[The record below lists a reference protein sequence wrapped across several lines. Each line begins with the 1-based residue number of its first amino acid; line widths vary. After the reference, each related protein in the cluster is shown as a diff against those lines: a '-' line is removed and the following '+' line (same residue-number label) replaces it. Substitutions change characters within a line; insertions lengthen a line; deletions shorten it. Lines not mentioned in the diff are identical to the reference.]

1 MPDTPYRQFLDRVPD
16 GFLLFDDQGCLLDA
30 NIQACSRLG
39 HDKAAL
45 LGLRLTDIGLD
56 MSGQPLT
63 ALWQDMAV
71 DSQACIAGRLL
82 CSDGSSFPAEIH
94 VYCQSPSGRRLFFA
108 TLDDISERVR
118 HDEQICQLN
127 MQLEQ
132 RVKEST
138 QLWQDSTRL
147 LAAVMSETPDLV
159 FVKDLQGRY
168 VFVNPAA
175 ARFTQRTPEDIVGK
189 TDQELFQDRSNFS
202 DSDRRMLDS
211 NVPVVSDEHLQVGG
225 QHRIFQAIKSPYRD
239 ARGNTVGL
247 LGIARDITQIRQTEA
262 QLQKSYDVLR
272 QAEQLARIGSWT
284 LDLETERFQASEMM
298 YVMNGLDPKGPPLTR
313 QAMRDML
320 SPQDLARL
328 TAAVHLC
335 AATGQS
341 YSIDVVHRC
350 PDGRRFSARILG
362 RAHRD
367 EQGRIVALSGT
378 LQDLSEHEDARARL
392 EALADN
398 LPSGAI
404 YRLEGGLDHLRLSYI
419 SAGIENLIGVPAR
432 AIMADRQVYLNAIHP
447 ADLPLYQQMMQN
459 SVDTLSVFDCRFR
472 VLRPDGEIRWLRC
485 RSAPRRCNEGM
496 VWDGIMLDI
505 TREREAEQAL
515 RQAKEAAEAA
525 ERAKSDFLATMS
537 HEIRT
542 PMNTVIGMT
551 RLVQQTALT
560 SRQRGYLEK
569 VERAANALLA
579 VINDILDFSKIEAGM
594 LVLEEVDFALD
605 DVLETVSAATALRAE
620 EKGLEVVY
628 ALDPGLPPRLRGDP
642 LRLGQVLTNLVGNAI
657 KFTEHGEV
665 VVSIHLS
672 PSPVDAE
679 IGAETDALHA
689 RSHLCVSVRDT
700 GIGLDASRA
709 ERLFQPFTQADTQTT
724 RRHGGTGLGLAICH
738 RLVQLMGGKIG
749 VSSQPGQ
756 GSRFHFTA
764 RVAPAMDMPHDG
776 HGTLD
781 SRGVLIV
788 DDNASA
794 REALAAMVRK
804 LGMRC
809 DTAEDGAQAL
819 HMLEEALRH
828 KSPYGLALL
837 DWHMPGMDGL
847 ELARRMRKQQH
858 LAATPAAL
866 MVTAFGRDEVQR
878 DAAQLGLRGL
888 LIKPLTASALLA
900 SIRETLQDPE
910 SPQPADPAAGLS
922 PQQRYPGLPG
932 RRVLVVD
939 DNALNREVATELL
952 EQAGM
957 SVQTAADGLQALQR
971 LDSQP
976 FDAVLMDLHMP
987 GMDGLSATRAIRS
1000 RSALRH
1006 LPVIALTALAYAEDS
1021 AQIAAAGVN
1030 AHLTKPVDDVL
1041 LYDTLQR
1048 CLSAQHPRSTVPAPT
1063 PAPRPTPPTAPTA
1076 PTPAPAWDPAR
1087 LRQCLAGHSPR
1098 MLQVI
1103 EGFAH
1108 DFAEAPQKLRE
1119 AVRHRDW
1126 EAVASLAHTFK
1137 GSLGYLGADL
1147 LVQWSTMAETGAHAA
1162 RAGDGDGDG
1171 DGTNARPSTH
1181 MESLVQALADGLQG
1195 LLAEIAVLSGQGE
1208 LPVLATVP
1216 IAPATPQRHPV
1227 NVDEVASTL
1236 ARLRLQIADS
1246 DYAALAELDRLRPL
1260 VGERHGPMLQRIQRC
1275 TEYLETEAAL
1285 QELDQ
1290 LAHSLGQPTTAVLAS
1305 SAQGSAQG
1313 AADA

>member
-16 GFLLFDDQGCLLDA
+16 GFILFDEQGCLLDA

-39 HDKAAL
+39 HGKAAL
-45 LGLRLTDIGLD
+45 LGMRLADISLD
-56 MSGQPLT
+56 MYGQPLA
-63 ALWQDMAV
+63 ALWRDMAV

-94 VYCQSPSGRRLFFA
+94 VYCQSLSGRRMFFA

-118 HDEQICQLN
+118 HDEEICQLN
-127 MQLEQ
+127 AQLEQ
-132 RVKEST
+132 RVRERT

-211 NVPVVSDEHLQVGG
+211 NAPVVSDEHLQVGG

-247 LGIARDITQIRQTEA
+247 LGIARDITQMRQTEA

-350 PDGRRFSARILG
+350 PDGRQFPARILG

-367 EQGRIVALSGT
+367 DQGRIVALSGT

-404 YRLEGGLDHLRLSYI
+404 YRLEGGLNHLRLSYI
-419 SAGIENLIGVPAR
+419 SAGIENLIGVPAH

-447 ADLPLYQQMMQN
+447 EDLPLYQQMMQN

-472 VLRPDGEIRWLRC
+472 VLKPDGEIRWLRC

-605 DVLETVSAATALRAE
+605 DVLETVSASTALRAE

-628 ALDPGLPPRLRGDP
+628 ALDPGLPQRLRGDP

-672 PSPVDAE
+672 APPVDV
-679 IGAETDALHA
+679 ETDADALHTG
-689 RSHLCVSVRDT
+689 SHLCVSVRDT

-764 RVAPAMDMPHDG
+764 RVRPAVETPHDG
-776 HGTLD
+776 HDTLD
-781 SRGVLIV
+781 SPGILIV

-794 REALAAMVRK
+794 RAALAAMVRK

-819 HMLEEALRH
+819 HMLQEAWRQ

-847 ELARRMRKQQH
+847 ELARRMRKQPH
-858 LAATPAAL
+858 LATTPAAL

-878 DAAQLGLRGL
+878 HAAQLGLRGL

-910 SPQPADPAAGLS
+910 SPQPADPAASLS

-939 DNALNREVATELL
+939 DNALNREVAIELL
-952 EQAGM
+952 EQAGV

-976 FDAVLMDLHMP
+976 FDAVLMDVHMP
-987 GMDGLSATRAIRS
+987 GMDGLSATRAIRA

-1021 AQIAAAGVN
+1021 ARIAAAGVN

-1041 LYDTLQR
+1041 LYETLQR
-1048 CLSAQHPRSTVPAPT
+1048 CLSAEPPRSTVPAPIPAPKST
-1063 PAPRPTPPTAPTA
+1063 PATPS
-1076 PTPAPAWDPAR
+1076 TPAPAWDPAR
-1087 LRQCLAGHSPR
+1087 LRQGLAGQSPR
-1098 MLQVI
+1098 MLKVI

-1108 DFAEAPQKLRE
+1108 DFADAPQKLRE

-1126 EAVASLAHTFK
+1126 ETVASLAHTFK

-1147 LVQWSTMAETGAHAA
+1147 LVQWSAMAETGAHAA
-1162 RAGDGDGDG
+1162 RKEDGDGGIAD
-1171 DGTNARPSTH
+1171 DRPSTH

-1195 LLAEIAVLSGQGE
+1195 LLAEIAVLSGPGD
-1208 LPVLATVP
+1208 LPTLATAP
-1216 IAPATPQRHPV
+1216 IAPTSPQRHPL
-1227 NVDEVASTL
+1227 NVDEVTSTL

-1246 DYAALAELDRLRPL
+1246 DYAALAELERLRPL
-1260 VGERHGPMLQRIQRC
+1260 LGERHGPVLQRIQRC

-1285 QELDQ
+1285 QELDR
-1290 LAHSLGQPTTAVLAS
+1290 LAHSLGQPRQAVPAS
-1305 SAQGSAQG
+1305 TAQGSGQG